1 MSLTSYE
8 RLRMTHRTLLQ
19 RPSAVPVLQRL
30 LAEIPTHLDFIVA
43 DRPALRDE
51 VEASRQYLD
60 RIAAYVATT
69 SAVDEHRVAEGLHRA
84 LSPLFPG
91 Q

>member
-8 RLRMTHRTLLQ
+8 RLRMTHRALLQ
-19 RPSAVPVLQRL
+19 RPSAAPVLHQL
-30 LAEIPTHLDFIVA
+30 LAELPTHLDLIVA
-43 DRPALRDE
+43 DRPALKDE
-51 VEASRQYLD
+51 VETTRQYLD

-69 SAVDEHRVAEGLHRA
+69 PAVDEKRVAEGLHRA

>member
-19 RPSAVPVLQRL
+19 RPSSAPSLHQLV
-30 LAEIPTHLDFIVA
+30 AELPTHLDLIVA
-43 DRPALRDE
+43 DRPALKEE
-51 VEASRQYLD
+51 VETTRHTLGKIATYL
-60 RIAAYVATT
+60 ATAP
-69 SAVDEHRVAEGLHRA
+69 AVDEKRVAEGLHRA
-84 LSPLFPG
+84 LSPLFPC

>member
-19 RPSAVPVLQRL
+19 RPSAAPVLHRL
-30 LAEIPTHLDFIVA
+30 LAELPTHLDHIVA
-43 DRPALRDE
+43 DRPALKDE
-51 VEASRQYLD
+51 VETTRQYLD
-60 RIAAYVATT
+60 RIAAYVATAP
-69 SAVDEHRVAEGLHRA
+69 AVDQQRVAEGLHRA